1 MELYEYIKIFKKYRR
16 KIISII
22 IVVILAALGM
32 SFIRSTQY
40 EAEFSMIIRPKILEK
55 TEDFKLV
62 DAIDASDRVTRMT
75 ESWLNDK
82 KIALTTKRLG
92 NQIIKISFDEQ
103 NETSARERMKFIQ
116 DKSNSFIASL
126 SPTPERG
133 SFEALATDFSFR
145 GRDPLWMVSL
155 FGGLAIGAV
164 IGFFAALFR
173 YYLEK

>member
-1 MELYEYIKIFKKYRR
+1 MELYEYITIFKRYRR
-16 KIISII
+16 TVIA
-22 IVVILAALGM
+22 IVLLGLAAGIFM
-32 SFIRSTQY
+32 SVIRSSQY
-40 EAEFSMIIRPKILEK
+40 EASFSMIIRPKILEK

-75 ESWLNDK
+75 ENWLNDK

-92 NQIIKISFDEQ
+92 NQIIKISLDEQ

-116 DKSNSFIASL
+116 EKSNIFIASL

-133 SFEALATDFSFR
+133 SFETLATDFSFR
-145 GRDPLWMVSL
+145 GRDPLWRVSL

-164 IGFFAALFR
+164 IGFFLALFR
-173 YYLEK
+173 YYFEK